1 MKIIKHIVEDIR
13 EEMEGAEHY
22 AKLATQY
29 KDEDRT
35 LADNYAKMAEAE
47 LGHVN
52 SLHDQAVRLIKEQKA
67 AGVETPASMHAV
79 WDYEHGQMIDHIAKI
94 KVLLNM
100 YRGA

>member
-13 EEMEGAEHY
+13 EEMDGAEHY
-22 AKLATQY
+22 AKLATKY

-67 AGVETPASMHAV
+67 VGVETPASMQAV

-100 YRGA
+100 YKT